1 MKKLIYWLILI
12 GGAYFIHQIANVY
25 CMLAFIGFFLAFGI
39 TLIKLHLS
47 DALRLWAFVITF
59 MVIMLGGAILL
70 ARHWSEF
77 AAGVW
82 IVICIILLFVFQN
95 RIKKMIP
102 IFYMAEMFEEIVK
115 EKSGKRD
122 NSS

>member
-12 GGAYFIHQIANVY
+12 GGAYFVHQIADVY
-25 CMLAFIGFFLAFGI
+25 FMLAFIGVFLGIGI
-39 TLIKLHLS
+39 TLVKLHFG
-47 DALRLWAFVITF
+47 DALRLWVFVFTF
-59 MVIMLGGAILL
+59 MFIMLGGAILL
-70 ARHWSEF
+70 ARHWYEF

-102 IFYMAEMFEEIVK
+102 IFYLAELFEEIVK
-115 EKSGKRD
+115 EKSKKD
-122 NSS
+122 

>member
-25 CMLAFIGFFLAFGI
+25 CMLAFIGLFLAFGI

-70 ARHWSEF
+70 ARHWNEF

-95 RIKKMIP
+95 WIKKMIP
-102 IFYMAEMFEEIVK
+102 IFYIAEMFEEIVK
-115 EKSGKRD
+115 EKSGKM
-122 NSS
+122 